1 MFSVRE
7 QSAAYEK
14 ARQMAWDAIQ
24 QKLEVIKKKLKIDKV
39 QLEKLVY
46 DQDSYVSEIEE
57 LPDDPKAAQPNEV
70 QIRVGLEAL
79 YRILQ

>member
-14 ARQMAWDAIQ
+14 ARQVAWDAIQ
-24 QKLEVIKKKLKIDKV
+24 QKLEVIKKQLKIERV
-39 QLEKLVY
+39 QLEKLIY

-57 LPDDPKAAQPNEV
+57 LPDDPKASQPDDV
-70 QIRVGLEAL
+70 QVRVGMEAL
-79 YRILQ
+79 YRIVH

>member
-24 QKLEVIKKKLKIDKV
+24 QKLEVIKKQLKIERV
-39 QLEKLVY
+39 QLEKVIY
-46 DQDSYVSEIEE
+46 DRDSYISEIEE
-57 LPDDPKAAQPNEV
+57 LPDDPKAAQPDDV
-70 QIRVGLEAL
+70 QVRVGLEAW

>member
-24 QKLEVIKKKLKIDKV
+24 QKLEVIKKQLKIERV
-39 QLEKLVY
+39 QLEKVIY
-46 DQDSYVSEIEE
+46 DQDSYISEIEE
-57 LPDDPKAAQPNEV
+57 LPDDPKAAQPDDV
-70 QIRVGLEAL
+70 QVRVGLEAW

>member
-24 QKLEVIKKKLKIDKV
+24 VKLEVIKKQLKIEKV
-39 QLEKLVY
+39 ELEKLIY
-46 DQDSYVSEIEE
+46 DQDSYVSEVEE
-57 LPDDPKAAQPNEV
+57 LPDDPKAGQPDEL